1 MYLYHDVLRIN
12 PDEFNT
18 TFNVVKRID
27 KRLYQEPTYMDVYE
41 NMLYLIPKRTE
52 YYLNRLKKDYRKAGI
67 YDLALAGITNS
78 LFTYSYGGKEYSR
91 TDTYNAYNS
100 ILANIGDEFSLLLEQ
115 PYMYLWKYTDAFL
128 DMPVGTS
135 QYNFTDEDVPFL
147 AIALKGI
154 MPLYSEYMN
163 FEANKQE
170 FFLQLIEMGIYPSFL
185 ITWEDSSNLIYTNS
199 ADIYSS
205 KYSTYRDDIIEYTK
219 ALKEVND
226 AVKGAFIIDHE
237 RLGGVTVVTYDN
249 GTKIYVNYSKTEQ
262 VVDGYTIE
270 PLGYKVGE

>member
-1 MYLYHDVLRIN
+1 
-12 PDEFNT
+12 
-18 TFNVVKRID
+18 
-27 KRLYQEPTYMDVYE
+27 
-41 NMLYLIPKRTE
+41 
-52 YYLNRLKKDYRKAGI
+52 
-67 YDLALAGITNS
+67 
-78 LFTYSYGGKEYSR
+78 
-91 TDTYNAYNS
+91 
-100 ILANIGDEFSLLLEQ
+100 
-115 PYMYLWKYTDAFL
+115 
-128 DMPVGTS
+128 
-135 QYNFTDEDVPFL
+135 
-147 AIALKGI
+147 
-154 MPLYSEYMN
+154 
-163 FEANKQE
+163 
-170 FFLQLIEMGIYPSFL
+170 MGIYPSFL